1 MKKITYTGFSRK
13 QDKTI
18 TVVSWQ
24 AVEMKTKETLYAI
37 FDPDTII
44 ECREYKSGYL
54 FDELR
59 LDELF

>member
-24 AVEMKTKETLYAI
+24 AVEMQTKETLYAI

-44 ECREYKSGYL
+44 ECRDLKSGYL
-54 FDELR
+54 FDELQ